1 MSYPNYPPAPDNGQG
16 AGVPPVPN
24 APAPYGSPYQGGPYS
39 GYQPT
44 PGSGSY
50 GPPGGDGTAKSFV
63 VTWILSLLLGGLGV
77 DRFYL
82 GKIGTGIA
90 KLLTAGGFGIWSIV
104 DLIITLTGNARDKQG
119 RPLVGYPEN
128 KKKAWIITIVVWLA
142 GMIIG
147 IISTVLSLAL
157 VSAGIQG
164 QKAAEPAR
172 PSASQ
177 EGPLPSPGTASDAN
191 SFTVTVSSGDTVKVG
206 IVDTLYTPEISA
218 MPYLEPANGGF
229 LLMEVSWQTATG
241 TSYASATNFEAYDA
255 DGKEGELLFLEEKMG
270 TFPWGDVPT
279 GKTVQGVIGFDIKK
293 GPTTIVVN
301 DLDGQKAASFTLTPA
316 G

>member
-1 MSYPNYPPAPDNGQG
+1 MSYPSYPPAPENGPG

-24 APAPYGSPYQGGPYS
+24 APAPYGSRYQGGPNT

-44 PGSGSY
+44 PDSGPY
-50 GPPGGDGTAKSFV
+50 GTPAGGGTSKSFV

-119 RPLVGYPEN
+119 RPLAGYPEN

-142 GMIIG
+142 GLIIG
-147 IISTVLSLAL
+147 IISAVLSLTLFAAA
-157 VSAGIQG
+157 VQG
-164 QKAAEPAR
+164 QKTPVPVP

-177 EGPLPSPGTASDAN
+177 EAPLPSSGAASDAN

-206 IVDTLYTPEISA
+206 IVDSLYTEEILD

-241 TSYASATNFEAYDA
+241 TSFATATNFEAYDA
-255 DGKEGELLFLEEKMG
+255 DGKEGELLFLTESMG
-270 TFPWGDVPT
+270 SFPPGNVAA
-279 GKTVQGVIGFDIKK
+279 GQSVQGIIGFDIKK

-301 DLDGQKAASFTLTPA
+301 DLYGEKAASFTLTPA